1 MLVEEF
7 VLSISR
13 KNSQQ
18 DLLSYLHAHL
28 KNRVA
33 PTDTIVR
40 FVITEMT
47 TEDIC
52 CEVAVIHDSGAF
64 SAKLNNHDVFVLQKR
79 NYVNEEHFN
88 AVLLV
93 PTGIGAEIGG
103 HSGDAGAVA
112 RLMAQACDCLI
123 THPNVMNAADI
134 NELPENGLYVEGS
147 VISRLMMGTISLQ
160 KTRSNRILVLV
171 DPHPIKRFR
180 DATVNMVSAARAAVG
195 YTFADVVMLNEPLG
209 MHSVFTNS
217 GRAAGRIECLESALG
232 ILEQEKGRYDAVA
245 VSSLIGVPANFHS
258 EYFNDNAYDMV
269 NPWGGVEAMLTHS
282 ISMLYDVPS
291 AHAPMMSSTEVQNL
305 DLGIVDPRKAAE
317 PVSLTYLFS
326 VLKGLHRSPR
336 IISTSVSGRASGLLG
351 ACDIHCLIIPDG
363 CIGLPTLAALEQG
376 MYVIAV
382 RENRNIM
389 KNNLLELPFSPGQ
402 LHIVDNYLE
411 AAGVVSALRAGVH
424 PKAVR
429 RPLSPT
435 IPLIVLSS

>member
-13 KNSQQ
+13 KNSQHH
-18 DLLSYLHAHL
+18 LLSHLQAHM
-28 KNRVA
+28 KNRIA
-33 PTDTIVR
+33 PNDTIVR
-40 FVITEMT
+40 FVITEIT
-47 TEDIC
+47 TERIC
-52 CEVAVIHDSGAF
+52 CEIAVIHDSGVF
-64 SAKLNNHDVFVLQKR
+64 SPKLNNHDIFALQKR

-112 RLMAQACDCLI
+112 RLMAQTCDCLI

-147 VISRLMMGTISLQ
+147 IISRLMMGTISLQ

-171 DPHPIKRFR
+171 DPHPDKRFM
-180 DATVNMVSAARAAVG
+180 DATVNMVSAARAAAG
-195 YTFADVVMLNEPLG
+195 YTFADVVMLNEPFG
-209 MHSVFTNS
+209 MHSAFTNS
-217 GRAAGRIECLESALG
+217 GRAAGRIEGLESVLG
-232 ILEQEKGRYDAVA
+232 VLEQKKGQYDAVA

-258 EYFNDNAYDMV
+258 DYFSDSAYDMV
-269 NPWGGVEAMLTHS
+269 NPWGGVEAMLTHA

-291 AHAPMMSSTEVQNL
+291 AHAPMMSSIEVQNL

-317 PVSLTYLFS
+317 PVSLTYLFCA
-326 VLKGLHRSPR
+326 LKGLHRSPR
-336 IISTSVSGRASGLLG
+336 IISNSLPGRTAGLLG

-389 KNNLLELPFSPGQ
+389 KNNLSELPFSPGQ

-411 AAGVVSALRAGVH
+411 ASGVVSALRAGVH
-424 PKAVR
+424 PESVR
-429 RPLSPT
+429 RPLLPT
-435 IPLIVLSS
+435 RIL